1 MARSSNSKQN
11 DTGADVNTTAAAQD
25 SRLRANDSRERED
38 SRLRRNDVSLQVI
51 GAGPAGMSLVL
62 ALCNRVAGG
71 NEDAARL
78 LEGLAMFEASAAPG
92 GKMGHYRINANTS
105 STDVVRGI
113 TDGSPFAGVRDA
125 YLARPETRNE
135 LIPLPTID
143 RLMVAPLAQS
153 MSAYLGPR
161 LHCSTAVGRIVI
173 DDSGLTS
180 FDTGD
185 RPLASSENLVICCG
199 AREVPLPELLPF
211 RDRWEGSG
219 QFLLRESPQG
229 LPYDRSLIVIVG
241 ASHSAFSCAW
251 RLLHDPLFEKF
262 ARDREIVILQRRE
275 RIKLRCTP
283 EFAGEHGIEYDAER
297 DVCRSTGLVF
307 RNAGLRKDAK
317 MLYLRIRDG
326 EERRVRLVEMDS
338 LDQKQDLLERAG
350 LILQATGFASNPPLV
365 EIGGKSVAV
374 GKPTDCGELRNLES
388 GQIVPG
394 LYGMG
399 LGFNILPA
407 GADYGEA
414 SFRGGL
420 HGFQSY
426 PLTIAPRLIDKIVSN
441 LKLEEVS

>member
-1 MARSSNSKQN
+1 MVARSSSPTRN
-11 DTGADVNTTAAAQD
+11 DTGAEVNTSGAARD
-25 SRLRANDSRERED
+25 SRLCGNDPARG
-38 SRLRRNDVSLQVI
+38 NDVRLQII

-62 ALCNRVAGG
+62 ALCNRAAEG
-71 NEDAARL
+71 NAAAASL
-78 LEGLAMFEASAAPG
+78 LEGLAMFEAGAAPG

-113 TDGSPFAGVRDA
+113 ADGTPFAGVRDA
-125 YLARPETRNE
+125 YLARPETRAE
-135 LIPLPTID
+135 LIPLPTIQN
-143 RLMVAPLAQS
+143 LMVAPLAQS

-161 LHCSTAVGRIVI
+161 LRCSTPVGRIAIDGSVI
-173 DDSGLTS
+173 TS
-180 FDTGD
+180 FDAGD
-185 RPLASSENLVICCG
+185 RPLASSDNLVICCG

-229 LPYDRSLIVIVG
+229 LPYDHSLIVIVG

-275 RIKLRCTP
+275 RIKLRCTK
-283 EFAGEHGIEYDAER
+283 EFAAAHGIAYDTER
-297 DVCRSTGLVF
+297 DVCPATGLVF
-307 RNAGLRKDAK
+307 RNAGLRKDAR

-326 EERRVRLVEMDS
+326 EEHRVKLVEMDS
-338 LDQKQDLLERAG
+338 LDEKQDMLERAG
-350 LILQATGFASNPPLV
+350 LILQATGFDRNPPPV
-365 EIGGKSVAV
+365 EIEGKSVTV
-374 GKPTDCGELRNLES
+374 GQPTDNGELRNLES
-388 GQIVPG
+388 GQIVSG

-407 GADYGEA
+407 GSGYGEA
-414 SFRGGL
+414 SFAGGL

-441 LKLEEVS
+441 LKLEELS

>member
-1 MARSSNSKQN
+1 MARSSNATRGN
-11 DTGADVNTTAAAQD
+11 NGADAGHTGTAQD
-25 SRLRANDSRERED
+25 SHLRGDATGRD
-38 SRLRRNDVSLQVI
+38 DVKLQIV

-62 ALCNRVAGG
+62 ALCNRAAAG
-71 NEDAARL
+71 DAAAAGL
-78 LEGLAMFEASAAPG
+78 LEGLVVFEADAAPG

-113 TDGSPFAGVRDA
+113 LEGSPFAGVRDA
-125 YLARPETRNE
+125 YLAHPETRSE

-143 RLMVAPLAQS
+143 KLMVAPLAQS
-153 MSAYLGPR
+153 MSDYLGSR
-161 LHCSTAVGRIVI
+161 LRSATAVSRIAI
-173 DDSGLTS
+173 DNSGITS
-180 FDTGD
+180 FDAGD
-185 RPLASSENLVICCG
+185 RRLAGSDNLVICCG

-275 RIKLRCTP
+275 RIKLRCTV
-283 EFAGEHGIEYDAER
+283 EFAAAHGIAYDADD
-297 DVCRSTGLVF
+297 DVCPTTGLVF

-326 EERRVRLVEMDS
+326 EEDRVRLVEMDS
-338 LDQKQDLLERAG
+338 LDEKQDLLERAG
-350 LILQATGFASNPPLV
+350 LILQATGFASNPPPV
-365 EIGGKSVAV
+365 EIGGCCVAI
-374 GKPTDCGELRNLES
+374 GAPTDCGELRNLET
-388 GQIVPG
+388 GDVIPG
-394 LYGMG
+394 LFGMG
-399 LGFNILPA
+399 LGFDILPA
-407 GADYGEA
+407 GAGYGEA
-414 SFRGGL
+414 SFSGGL

-426 PLTIAPRLIDKIVSN
+426 PLTIAPRLIDKITA
-441 LKLEEVS
+441 KPEREEKI